1 MQKKRKEYLTPT
13 IEMLEAR
20 VEKGFGGSGSYVPE
34 GGYSGREVDDVVTPE
49 VPINNLQVTPKKT
62 NMGFCP

>member
-1 MQKKRKEYLTPT
+1 MIMQKKRKEYLTPT

-34 GGYSGREVDDVVTPE
+34 GGYSGREVTDVVTPE
-49 VPINNLQVTPKKT
+49 VPINNL
-62 NMGFCP
+62 